1 VSNVAA
7 DLEAAANAAESSEL
21 DPRGTVKVLVS
32 AVRKAVADIRATV
45 VPVEAVTKPRKSK

>member
-45 VPVEAVTKPRKSK
+45 VSVEAKPRKGK

>member
-7 DLEAAANAAESSEL
+7 DLEAAANAAESSTL
-21 DPRGTVKVLVS
+21 DPRGTVKVLVA

-45 VPVEAVTKPRKSK
+45 VSVEAAPRPRKSK